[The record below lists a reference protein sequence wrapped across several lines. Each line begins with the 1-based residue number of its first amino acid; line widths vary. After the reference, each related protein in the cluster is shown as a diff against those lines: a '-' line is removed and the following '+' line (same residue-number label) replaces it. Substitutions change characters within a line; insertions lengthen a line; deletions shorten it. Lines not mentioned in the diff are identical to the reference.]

1 MMNLTQSINEMQKLD
16 KIKEQEKESFGG
28 SKRAQLIRTIVNEK
42 REEERRRIVQD
53 HRIEAMKMGWRRP
66 WDGENG
72 EDFVRWV
79 AARKGGEDDFFPFAL
94 FLGGIIRRV
103 VKEN

>member
-1 MMNLTQSINEMQKLD
+1 MRKKL
-16 KIKEQEKESFGG
+16 S
-28 SKRAQLIRTIVNEK
+28 SKKWREEAMIAIVDEK

-79 AARKGGEDDFFPFAL
+79 
-94 FLGGIIRRV
+94 
-103 VKEN
+103 N